1 MHDVHAQGGRIPA
14 DIPSVRELIE
24 LGVDRN
30 NPGKSQSE
38 LAREIGF
45 AANQT
50 SMLSMIK
57 KGTSRLKLGR
67 VARTAKALKLD
78 PVILLASVLK
88 ERTED
93 EPEAWELIHK
103 VINGTH
109 DESEEKILQVFR
121 AVEQERGERVVMTPE
136 KEARLMEFV
145 RTQLFV
151 D

>member
-1 MHDVHAQGGRIPA
+1 MHDVQAQGGRIPA

-50 SMLSMIK
+50 S
-57 KGTSRLKLGR
+57 
-67 VARTAKALKLD
+67 
-78 PVILLASVLK
+78 
-88 ERTED
+88 
-93 EPEAWELIHK
+93 
-103 VINGTH
+103 
-109 DESEEKILQVFR
+109 
-121 AVEQERGERVVMTPE
+121 
-136 KEARLMEFV
+136 LMEFV

>member
-1 MHDVHAQGGRIPA
+1 MHDVQAQGGRIPA

-67 VARTAKALKLD
+67 VARTAKA
-78 PVILLASVLK
+78 
-88 ERTED
+88 
-93 EPEAWELIHK
+93 
-103 VINGTH
+103 
-109 DESEEKILQVFR
+109 QVFR